1 MKSVERAEKRQK
13 LRALAERPGTA
24 GEGEAARRAIA
35 RLNGKPS
42 KTGSVSLNNK
52 FVHSLDVSKTGPAT
66 YWDNDPKAS
75 GFGVRVNAG
84 GSKSFFLNY
93 RIDGRERRVVIG
105 LFPRWSVAAAR
116 ERAKELRR
124 EVDQRRDPASE
135 RRERREAPTVQDL
148 IDRYIA
154 DHLPRK
160 RLNESRAK
168 DEKKMLA
175 EIGKHLGKHTKVA
188 DVNFG
193 DCESM
198 HRKIGESVGR
208 SGKPRR
214 ARANRILTV
223 ASKMFSM
230 SLIPRAG
237 EALPWRNAV
246 LGNPCRGIERYP
258 EEGRERFFS
267 PEELA
272 AIGDALDH
280 YPGVAAD
287 CVRLIMMTG
296 CRPAEALQA
305 RWSEFEAEPGFWI
318 KPSSHTKQRKVHKL
332 PLNEQATKLIEW
344 LRKKQRHKGEWV
356 FPGDKP
362 GEHLAA
368 LWHVWHFVRKQ
379 AGLEK
384 SARIY
389 DLRHSHA
396 SIGAAAGLSLP
407 VIGRLLGHASPRTTA
422 RYVHLDDRS
431 LREASTAIGK
441 RIAEARS

>member
-1 MKSVERAEKRQK
+1 MKSAKRAEKRQK

-24 GEGEAARRAIA
+24 AEGEAAKGAIV
-35 RLNGKPS
+35 RLDRDVGNFP
-42 KTGSVSLNNK
+42 TPTLNNK
-52 FVHSLDVSKTGPAT
+52 FVSGLDVSKSGPAT
-66 YWDNDPKAS
+66 YWDSDPKAT
-75 GFGVRVNAG
+75 GFGVRLNAG

-148 IDRYIA
+148 IDRYIE

-160 RLNESRAK
+160 RLNGSRAT
-168 DEKKMLA
+168 DEKKMLK

-193 DCESM
+193 DCQSM
-198 HRKIGESVGR
+198 HRKIGESIGR

-214 ARANRILTV
+214 PRANRILTV
-223 ASKMFSM
+223 ASKMFSL
-230 SLIPRAG
+230 SLVPRAG
-237 EALPWRNAV
+237 ETLPWRNAV
-246 LGNPCRGIERYP
+246 LGNPCKGIEKYP

-267 PEELA
+267 PKELA
-272 AIGDALDH
+272 AISDALDH

-287 CVRLIMMTG
+287 AVRLIMMTG

-305 RWSEFEAEPGFWI
+305 RWSEFESEPGFWI
-318 KPSSHTKQRKVHKL
+318 KPSSHTKQRRVHKL
-332 PLNEQATKLIEW
+332 PLNPQAIELLDR
-344 LRKKQRHKGEWV
+344 LRAKHRGEWV
-356 FPGDKP
+356 FPGDRR

-422 RYVHLDDRS
+422 RYVHLDDKS

-441 RIAEARS
+441 RIAGARS